1 MKVRT
6 LLIAAAVAVAS
17 AGAASGAGAASVT
30 PAKQVA
36 PVEPHYYL
44 ALGDSLSTGWQPT
57 ATGGAAN
64 TTQGYVNDLFAYEQ
78 KYVKGLTLVQM
89 GCPGDT
95 TTSLLTGN
103 GNNAVAKAFK
113 CNRAGGSQLKAA
125 VAFLKAHHIK
135 GEVPLITIDI
145 GANDVDGCASA
156 SDVASCVTAA
166 LGTINA
172 NLPKILTA
180 LRKAAPAGTKFATM
194 NLYNPVESLYLQPT
208 TSPLQPLG
216 LASVP
221 LLQQVNGAIQGDA
234 ASAGFKV
241 ADVATAFDS
250 YDTTTMV
257 TWNGVSIPKSL
268 ALLCAWTWNCTP
280 PPVGPNIH
288 ANQLGYGVIAQAFE
302 KVVGRL

>member
-6 LLIAAAVAVAS
+6 LLLAVVLAAASLVAV
-17 AGAASGAGAASVT
+17 SGAGAHSV
-30 PAKQVA
+30 K
-36 PVEPHYYL
+36 PVVPIAPHYYL
-44 ALGDSLSTGWQPT
+44 ALGDSLSTGFQPT

-64 TTQGYVNDLFAYEQ
+64 TTQGYVNDLFTYEQ
-78 KYVKGLTLVQM
+78 KYVKGLTLVQV

-113 CNRAGGSQLKAA
+113 CDRAGGSQLAAA
-125 VAFLKAHHIK
+125 VAFLKAHHTK

-145 GANDVDGCASA
+145 GANDVDGCAGA
-156 SDVASCVTAA
+156 SDVGACVTTG
-166 LGTINA
+166 LGTIDT
-172 NLPKILTA
+172 NLPKIFSA

-216 LASVP
+216 LASIA
-221 LLQQVNGAIQGDA
+221 LLQQINGAIQTNA
-234 ASAGFKV
+234 ASAGFRV
-241 ADVATAFDS
+241 ADVASAFDA

-257 TWNGVSIPKSL
+257 SWNGVSIPKSL

-288 ANQLGYGVIAQAFE
+288 ANELGYGVIAQAFE
-302 KVVGRL
+302 RVVGRL